1 MAQGLRME
9 VLGTA
14 RISSDSLIEPVQ
26 LLGARLVAVAARDR
40 GRAERWAAAN
50 GVERVLTGYEAVIND
65 PEVDAVYN
73 PLPNSFHAPWNLAA
87 IRAGKHVL
95 TEKPF
100 ACNATEA
107 RQVHDVAQ
115 HSDRVVFEGFH
126 YVYHPIFARFLQL
139 ISDGTIG
146 DLEHFHV
153 AMEMPAPAPDDLRW
167 SWSLAGGAL
176 MDLGC
181 YCLHAIRSVA
191 AAQGGE
197 PVLLHAAAEER
208 AGRSQVDEWAN
219 ATFRLPNGA
228 QATALANM
236 DGPWNFTMTATGTA
250 GRVHL
255 PNFIHV
261 HDDDRLIITTGQ
273 GTRVEYLGTTSTY
286 TYQLE
291 AFAGA
296 VREGHPFPTT
306 TLDAVSNMELID
318 SCYLAAGFPPRGD
331 RTPPTL
337 RPPRLRQSAL

>member
-1 MAQGLRME
+1 MAQGLRMG

-107 RQVHDVAQ
+107 RQVH
-115 HSDRVVFEGFH
+115 
-126 YVYHPIFARFLQL
+126 
-139 ISDGTIG
+139 
-146 DLEHFHV
+146 
-153 AMEMPAPAPDDLRW
+153 
-167 SWSLAGGAL
+167 
-176 MDLGC
+176 
-181 YCLHAIRSVA
+181 AIRSVA

-208 AGRSQVDEWAN
+208 AGRSQVDE
-219 ATFRLPNGA
+219 R
-228 QATALANM
+228 
-236 DGPWNFTMTATGTA
+236 
-250 GRVHL
+250 
-255 PNFIHV
+255 
-261 HDDDRLIITTGQ
+261 
-273 GTRVEYLGTTSTY
+273 
-286 TYQLE
+286 
-291 AFAGA
+291 
-296 VREGHPFPTT
+296 PTQHSGCPT
-306 TLDAVSNMELID
+306 V
-318 SCYLAAGFPPRGD
+318 PR
-331 RTPPTL
+331 
-337 RPPRLRQSAL
+337 RP

>member
-1 MAQGLRME
+1 MG

-14 RISSDSLIEPVQ
+14 RISSDSLIEPAQ
-26 LLGARLVAVAARDR
+26 LLGGRLVAVAARDR

-208 AGRSQVDEWAN
+208 AGRSQVDESAN

-228 QATALANM
+228 QATAMANM
-236 DGPWNFTMTATGTA
+236 DGPWNFTMTATGTRA
-250 GRVHL
+250 GSICR
-255 PNFIHV
+255 
-261 HDDDRLIITTGQ
+261 TSS
-273 GTRVEYLGTTSTY
+273 TSTM
-286 TYQLE
+286 TI
-291 AFAGA
+291 G
-296 VREGHPFPTT
+296 
-306 TLDAVSNMELID
+306 
-318 SCYLAAGFPPRGD
+318 
-331 RTPPTL
+331 
-337 RPPRLRQSAL
+337 